1 MHVKTLHIIKPIPAV
16 LLLLAFSVV
25 RLAAQSL
32 VTPFPPSFKN
42 TLSNELQEGASLQPV
57 FKELKLGHA
66 VKVMQIGD
74 SHVRGK
80 YFPNS
85 LESTLREYFPNI
97 QFSFYGINGAWARRF
112 YEQDMVSRVAAEHPD
127 LVVISFGTNEAHG
140 STLDERAHTETMRL
154 LTQRIRERCPDV
166 CFLFTT
172 PPGSF
177 LSQRVSRTSGN
188 RSRRRYSTVKVPN
201 ANTAA
206 VARNIVHFC
215 QENSM
220 AVWDI
225 YAIGGGEKSACENW
239 RNSGLMN
246 SDCVHFLT
254 SGYVLQGKL
263 LGEAIHKAYTETV
276 MSGSQTRMMHE
287 PTPLEQQPYQS
298 FRGF

>member
-1 MHVKTLHIIKPIPAV
+1 MHVKALHIIKPILVAF
-16 LLLLAFSVV
+16 LLLTLFVV

-32 VTPFPPSFKN
+32 TTPFPAGFKN

-57 FKELKLGHA
+57 FKNLKKGHA

-85 LESTLREYFPNI
+85 LGSTLQEYFPHV

-112 YEQDMVSRVAAEHPD
+112 YEQDMVSRVAAEHPE

-177 LSQRVSRTSGN
+177 LSQRVSRASGN
-188 RSRRRYSTVKVPN
+188 RGRRRYSTVKVPN

-206 VARNIVHFC
+206 VARNIVDFC
-215 QENSM
+215 QENHM

-225 YAIGGGEKSACENW
+225 YTIGGGEESACENW
-239 RNSGLMN
+239 RNSGMMN
-246 SDCVHFLT
+246 TDCVHFLT

-263 LGEAIHKAYTETV
+263 LGEAIYKAYTETV
-276 MSGSQTRMMHE
+276 VSGTQTRMMHE
-287 PTPLEQQPYQS
+287 PTPLEQKPYLS
-298 FRGF
+298 VRGF